1 MTAYDLLQMLTYAF
15 HLVGLLVCLA
25 GLSLARRPE
34 RRLTGRTVAVFGFL
48 IAILPVLLQLF
59 GVIEPAPMPPQPPR

>member
-1 MTAYDLLQMLTYAF
+1 MTAYDLLQMLTYGF

-34 RRLTGRTVAVFGFL
+34 RRLTGRAVAVFGFL
-48 IAILPVLLQLF
+48 IAVAPVLMQLF
-59 GVIEPAPMPPQPPR
+59 GVIEPAPMPSLPPR